1 MQWLF
6 DVISSLWGL
15 IGTIVNLVI
24 STFESVLLIIQMIP
38 EYIAYLSTSISML
51 PVFIY
56 SFALLIMSFTIVMAI
71 RRLIKGD

>member
-6 DVISSLWGL
+6 DVISSIWGL
-15 IGTIVNLVI
+15 ISTLVNLVI
-24 STFESVLLIIQMIP
+24 STFESVFLIIQMIP
-38 EYIAYLSTSISML
+38 EYIYYLSTSISML

>member
-6 DVISSLWGL
+6 DVISSIWGL
-15 IGTIVNLVI
+15 VGTIVNLVI
-24 STFESVLLIIQMIP
+24 STFESVFLIIQMIP
-38 EYIAYLSTSISML
+38 EYISYLSTSISML

>member
-6 DVISSLWGL
+6 DVLSSLWGL

-24 STFESVLLIIQMIP
+24 STFESVFLIIQMIP
-38 EYIAYLSTSISML
+38 EYISYLSTSISML

>member
-6 DVISSLWGL
+6 DVFSSIWGL
-15 IGTIVNLVI
+15 IGTLVNLVI
-24 STFESVLLIIQMIP
+24 STFESVFLIIQMIP
-38 EYIAYLSTSISML
+38 EYVSYLSTSISML

-56 SFALLIMSFTIVMAI
+56 SFSLLIMSFTIVMAI

>member
-6 DVISSLWGL
+6 DVISSIWGL
-15 IGTIVNLVI
+15 IGTLVNLVI
-24 STFESVLLIIQMIP
+24 STFESVFLIIQMIP
-38 EYIAYLSTSISML
+38 EYVSYLSTSISML

>member
-6 DVISSLWGL
+6 DVISSIWGL
-15 IGTIVNLVI
+15 IGTLVNLVI
-24 STFESVLLIIQMIP
+24 STFESVFLIIQMIP
-38 EYIAYLSTSISML
+38 EYISYLSTSISML